1 MKKIIPI
8 LITVAV
14 LLSSCAKNVS
24 VETRA
29 LEAQAL
35 ASYMEKYYSGA
46 YEKTT
51 MGVYVF
57 TADEIPGTGA
67 QYGSMAY
74 IRVDYTTEDRAGRFS
89 MSTLA
94 DVNKKNGTY
103 SSRNYYGPQVMYCA
117 ENSLKAGV
125 EELLTGNG
133 TTLGPMKIGGTRKA
147 LIPGWL
153 MTVSRHGSEAE
164 YIKNVSGTE
173 AVYTVTLVDT
183 FADEEKWE
191 KDSLARFIA
200 ANYPDA
206 VEDTE
211 IGGGWYFVV
220 TKASTDTELLDSES
234 TVYCYYTLRD
244 LAGRVID
251 TNVEKVARDNDFYSS
266 SSTYEPSLINWNA
279 DYTKITMTTSETDVV
294 DGFANAFLHL
304 KQYEAGK
311 AIFWSG
317 LGYYSTGSGNLI
329 PAYSPLCFDIE
340 LTEKP

>member
-8 LITVAV
+8 LTIAAA
-14 LLSSCAKNVS
+14 LFASCAKTVS
-24 VETRA
+24 TNTGSF
-29 LEAQAL
+29 EAQAL
-35 ASYMEKYYSGA
+35 SAYMEKYYSGA

-51 MGVYVF
+51 MGAYVF

-94 DVNKKNGTY
+94 DVNKKNGTF

-153 MTVSRHGSEAE
+153 MTVSRYGSEAE

-266 SSTYEPSLINWNA
+266 SSKYDPALINWNS
-279 DYTKITMTTSETDVV
+279 DYTKISMTTSETDVV

>member
-8 LITVAV
+8 FLSAAM

-51 MGVYVF
+51 MGAYVF

-67 QYGSMAY
+67 QFGDQAY
-74 IRVDYTTEDRAGRFS
+74 IRVDYTTEDRAGRLV

-94 DVNKKNGTY
+94 DVNRKNRLY
-103 SSRNYYGPQVMYCA
+103 NSRYYYGPQVMYCA

-125 EELLTGNG
+125 EELITGNG

-153 MTVSRHGSEAE
+153 MTVNRHGSEAE
-164 YIKNVSGTE
+164 YIRNVSGTE
-173 AVYTVTLVDT
+173 AVYTVTLVDAFT
-183 FADEEKWE
+183 DEEKWE

-211 IGGGWYFVV
+211 IGGGWYYVV
-220 TKASTDTELLDSES
+220 TRAASGTGLLAADS
-234 TVYCYYTLRD
+234 TVYCNYTLRD

-251 TNVEKVARDNDFYSS
+251 TNVEKVARDNGFYSS
-266 SSTYEPSLINWNA
+266 SSKYVPALINWNS
-279 DYTKITMTTSETDVV
+279 DYRKITMTTGETDVV
-294 DGFANAFLHL
+294 DGFANAFLHMH
-304 KQYEAGK
+304 QYEAGT

-317 LGYYSTGSGNLI
+317 LGYSSTGSGSLV

-340 LTEKP
+340 LTKKP

>member
-8 LITVAV
+8 LSIAAA
-14 LLSSCAKNVS
+14 LFASCAKTVS
-24 VETRA
+24 TNTGSF
-29 LEAQAL
+29 EAQAL
-35 ASYMEKYYSGA
+35 SAYMEKYYSGA

-51 MGVYVF
+51 MGAYVF
-57 TADEIPGTGA
+57 TADEVAGTGE
-67 QYGSMAY
+67 QYGSQAY
-74 IRVDYTTEDRAGRFS
+74 IRVHYTTEDRAGRFS
-89 MSTLA
+89 QSTLA
-94 DVNKKNGTY
+94 DVNKKNDNY
-103 SSRNYYGPQVMYCA
+103 NSRYYYGPKVVYCA

-147 LIPGWL
+147 LIPGHL
-153 MTVSRHGSEAE
+153 MTLARYESEAE
-164 YIKNVSGTE
+164 YIENVSGTE
-173 AVYTVTLVDT
+173 AVYTVTLVDAFT
-183 FADEEKWE
+183 DVEKWE
-191 KDSLARFIA
+191 KDSLARYIA

-211 IGGGWYFVV
+211 IGGGWYFVL
-220 TKASTDTELLDSES
+220 TREKADAEALAANSD
-234 TVYCYYTLRD
+234 VYCYYTLMD
-244 LAGRVID
+244 LAGRIID
-251 TNVEKVARDNDFYSS
+251 TNVEKVAKDNDIDSS
-266 SSTYEPSLINWNA
+266 SSTYIPSLINWNA

-317 LGYYSTGSGNLI
+317 LGYSSTGSGNLI

-340 LTEKP
+340 LTKKP

>member
-1 MKKIIPI
+1 M
-8 LITVAV
+8 

-51 MGVYVF
+51 MGAYVF

-103 SSRNYYGPQVMYCA
+103 SSRKYYGPQVMYCA

-153 MTVSRHGSEAE
+153 MTVSRYGSEAE

-200 ANYPDA
+200 MNYPDA

-266 SSTYEPSLINWNA
+266 TSTYEPSLINWNA

>member
-8 LITVAV
+8 LISAAV
-14 LLSSCAKNVS
+14 LLSSCAKTVS

-35 ASYMEKYYSGA
+35 AAYMEKYHSGA
-46 YEKTT
+46 YQKTT
-51 MGVYVF
+51 MGAYVF
-57 TADEIPGTGA
+57 TADEVPGTGA
-67 QYGSMAY
+67 QLGEQAY
-74 IRVDYTTEDRAGRFS
+74 IRVNYTAEDRAGRFS
-89 MSTLA
+89 QSTLA
-94 DVNKKNGTY
+94 DVNKKNGNY

-133 TTLGPMKIGGTRKA
+133 TTLGPMKVGGTRKA

-153 MTVSRHGSEAE
+153 MTVSRYGSEAD
-164 YIKNVSGTE
+164 YIENVSGTE
-173 AVYTVTLVDT
+173 AVYTVTLVDA
-183 FADEEKWE
+183 FADVEKWE
-191 KDSLARFIA
+191 KDSLARYIA

-211 IGGGWYFVV
+211 IGGGWYIVL
-220 TKASTDTELLDSES
+220 TKEVAGAAALSENS
-234 TVYCYYTLRD
+234 DVYCYYTLRD

-251 TNVEKVARDNDFYSS
+251 TNVEKVARNNDFYSS
-266 SSTYEPSLINWNA
+266 SSKYVPALINWNS
-279 DYTKITMTTSETDVV
+279 DYRKITMTTSETDVV
-294 DGFANAFLHL
+294 DGFANAFLHMH
-304 KQYEAGK
+304 QYEAGT

-317 LGYYSTGSGNLI
+317 LGYSSTGSGSLI

>member
-8 LITVAV
+8 LISAAV
-14 LLSSCAKNVS
+14 LLSSCAKTVS

-35 ASYMEKYYSGA
+35 AAYMEKYYSGA
-46 YEKTT
+46 YQKTT
-51 MGVYVF
+51 MGAYVF
-57 TADEIPGTGA
+57 TADEVPGTGA
-67 QYGSMAY
+67 QLGEQAY
-74 IRVDYTTEDRAGRFS
+74 IRVNYTAEDRAGRLV
-89 MSTLA
+89 MSTFA
-94 DVNKKNGTY
+94 DVNKKNGIFN
-103 SSRNYYGPQVMYCA
+103 SRYYYGPQVMYCA

-125 EELLTGNG
+125 EELIMGNG

-173 AVYTVTLVDT
+173 AVYTVTIVDA
-183 FADEEKWE
+183 FSDVEKWE

-206 VEDTE
+206 VEDTG
-211 IGGGWYFVV
+211 IGGWYYVV
-220 TKASTDTELLDSES
+220 TKPAEGTGLLAADS
-234 TVYCYYTLRD
+234 TVYCNYTLRD

-266 SSTYEPSLINWNA
+266 SSKYAPTLIKWNS
-279 DYTKITMTTSETDVV
+279 DYTKITMTSSETDVV
-294 DGFANAFLHL
+294 DGFANAFLHMH
-304 KQYEAGK
+304 QYEAGT

-317 LGYYSTGSGNLI
+317 LGYSSTGSGSLI

>member
-14 LLSSCAKNVS
+14 LLSSCAKTVS

-29 LEAQAL
+29 LESQAL
-35 ASYMEKYYSGA
+35 AAYMDKYYSGA
-46 YEKTT
+46 YQKTT
-51 MGVYVF
+51 MGAYVF

-153 MTVSRHGSEAE
+153 MTVSRYGSEAE